1 MPRLIHLN
9 GPSRVGK
16 TTLAR
21 RYVDEHPGALVL
33 DLDLAERRHTIR
45 LDTTGLGEDASYER
59 LLNAL
64 TAT

>member
-21 RYVDEHPGALVL
+21 RYVDEHR
-33 DLDLAERRHTIR
+33 ER
-45 LDTTGLGEDASYER
+45 SYSIWTYSR
-59 LLNAL
+59 D
-64 TAT
+64 